1 MLKDLTI
8 PNCHGLRMP
17 RSRNMPI
24 PKATSGP
31 FCSRFDPHKTKMED
45 QAATDRSV
53 DIEGRGC
60 KAVSGNCCCIP
71 STNSASV
78 LSYQWLPTSIQC
90 GEAMARRRKEDG
102 RVGSAS

>member
-31 FCSRFDPHKTKMED
+31 FCSRFDPHKTKMEE

-60 KAVSGNCCCIP
+60 KSVSGNCCKQP
-71 STNSASV
+71 LH
-78 LSYQWLPTSIQC
+78 LSDRFANRWSESQRMRRE
-90 GEAMARRRKEDG
+90 EARGNRDAE
-102 RVGSAS
+102 